1 MTLRD
6 TNLDRAIA
14 KDILPSSDEIEKF
27 EQEKA
32 NKKLNDKLEKINKKT
47 EVLVI
52 KEQIKSYE
60 TILDAIAVKWAGILF
75 DEWQNQIK
83 LNSKSDKMTQ
93 DEIEKQKLDIED
105 KRIKD
110 ISILQTKYN
119 TDINKYVELVNK
131 QNEMSGKSVQISSIS
146 VYTNIQNNANDKFA
160 KLKDDYMRGV
170 KKLIKLQN
178 KNINIQFEIDKVNQQ
193 LAQVPLQ
200 IEDQIQ
206 KILDTFDML
215 LGKAFGKL
223 ENPNNP
229 EFDVNVLE
237 ARIKQIV
244 DPVIASF
251 NPLTSLV
258 GEIPILGILGAMMGQ
273 NQSGSISSEELR
285 KLVPTVEVPTGI
297 KEKSIAIFND
307 IMVLCMTIPTM
318 LIDICVQMINVIYS
332 KLEIITSVIPLG
344 NLFPLNLIPAII
356 TLLPNLYVMMKNL
369 PQLTY
374 SWIEG
379 KVKDKIRESIVLGL
393 PKPNIDPEALK
404 SLLEDAKKNTGT
416 KKSVPDQKKE
426 SYQDINA
433 QIYEKIKSYGYTM
446 YDLEKILESY
456 RKIHNG
462 LQIPLTLYIKSVT
475 DSKGNLTVAHGQQTR
490 EQSSVQCY
498 KEYLEGQISTSDLKS
513 GLKYVSYDSTRRIC
527 SHLYEAYK
535 DLIKEGDYIA
545 VEREIPA
552 RLSSKLMV

>member
-1 MTLRD
+1 MTLSD

-27 EQEKA
+27 KQEKA
-32 NKKLNDKLEKINKKT
+32 DKKLEKIKKKT
-47 EVLVI
+47 EALEI

-60 TILDAIAVKWAGILF
+60 TILDAIATKWAGILF
-75 DEWQNQIK
+75 EEWQQQIK

-93 DEIEKQKLDIED
+93 DEIEKQKEDIKD
-105 KRIKD
+105 KRITN
-110 ISILQTKYN
+110 ISILQTQYN

-131 QNEMSGKSVQISSIS
+131 QNEMSGKSVQINSIS
-146 VYTNIQNNANDKFA
+146 VYTNVQNNANDKFA
-160 KLKDDYMRGV
+160 KLKDDYMKGV

-178 KNINIQFEIDKVNQQ
+178 TNINIQHEVDKVNQQ

-229 EFDVNVLE
+229 EFDVNMLE
-237 ARIKQIV
+237 ARIKQVV

-251 NPLTSLV
+251 GPLKSLV
-258 GEIPILGILGAMMGQ
+258 GEIPILGILGALMGQ
-273 NQSGSISSEELR
+273 NQSGSISSDELR

-318 LIDICVQMINVIYS
+318 LIDICVQMLSVIYS
-332 KLEIITSVIPLG
+332 KLNIITSVIPLG
-344 NLFPLNLIPAII
+344 SLFPLNLIPAII

-374 SWIEG
+374 SWLEG

-404 SLLEDAKKNTGT
+404 SLLEDAKKNTGS

-426 SYQDINA
+426 SYQDINE

-462 LQIPLTLYIKSVT
+462 LQIPLTLYIKSIT
-475 DSKGNLTVAHGQQTR
+475 DPKGNLTVAHGQQTR
-490 EQSSVQCY
+490 EQSSVQGY
-498 KEYLEGQISTSDLKS
+498 KEYLEGQVSKSDLKS
-513 GLKYVSYDSTRRIC
+513 GLKYISYDSTRRIC
-527 SHLYEAYK
+527 SPLYESYK

-552 RLSSKLMV
+552 RLSSKWMV

>member
-1 MTLRD
+1 MTLND
-6 TNLDRAIA
+6 TELDRAIA

-27 EQEKA
+27 KQEKA
-32 NKKLNDKLEKINKKT
+32 DKKLEEINKKT
-47 EVLVI
+47 DALVI

-60 TILDAIAVKWAGILF
+60 TILDAIATKWAGILF
-75 DEWQNQIK
+75 EEWQQQIK

-93 DEIEKQKLDIED
+93 DEIEKQKEDIKD
-105 KRIKD
+105 KRITD
-110 ISILQTKYN
+110 ISILQTQYN

-131 QNEMSGKSVQISSIS
+131 QNEMSGKSVQINSIA
-146 VYTNIQNNANDKFA
+146 VYTNVQNKANDKFA
-160 KLKDDYMRGV
+160 KLKDDYMKGV
-170 KKLIKLQN
+170 KELIKLQN
-178 KNINIQFEIDKVNQQ
+178 TNINIQHEVDKVNQQ

-229 EFDVNVLE
+229 EFDVNMLE
-237 ARIKQIV
+237 AKIKQVV

-251 NPLTSLV
+251 SPLKSLV
-258 GEIPILGILGAMMGQ
+258 GEIPVLGILGSMMGQ

-318 LIDICVQMINVIYS
+318 LIDVCVQMLNVIYS
-332 KLEIITSVIPLG
+332 KLNIITSVIPLG
-344 NLFPLNLIPAII
+344 SLFPLNLIPAII

-374 SWIEG
+374 SWLEG

-404 SLLEDAKKNTGT
+404 SVLEDARKNTGS

-426 SYQDINA
+426 SYHDINV

-462 LQIPLTLYIKSVT
+462 LQIPLTLYIKSIT
-475 DSKGNLTVAHGQQTR
+475 DPKGNLTVAHGQQTR
-490 EQSSVQCY
+490 EQSSVQGY
-498 KEYLEGQISTSDLKS
+498 KEYLEGQVSKSDLKS
-513 GLKYVSYDSTRRIC
+513 GLKYISYDSTRRIC
-527 SHLYEAYK
+527 SPLYESYK

-552 RLSSKLMV
+552 RLSSKWMV